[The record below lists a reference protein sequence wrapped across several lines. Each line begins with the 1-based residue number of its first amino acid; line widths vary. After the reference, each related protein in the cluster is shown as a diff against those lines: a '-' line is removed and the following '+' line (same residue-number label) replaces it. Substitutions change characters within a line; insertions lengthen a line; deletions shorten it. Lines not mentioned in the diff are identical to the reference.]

1 MSVLTHNFLFCIFMS
16 FYLYLH
22 DITPINY
29 QNKKKNPLQHHDIIK
44 KTLITYGC
52 TSIKQTY
59 LIGDERQG
67 VFLLSRVLLFDSR
80 KQRKT
85 FKNIY
90 MYIIICEV
98 INNPHPGVY
107 KTESSIYII
116 IIFEYTKCI
125 IYILLFS

>member
-1 MSVLTHNFLFCIFMS
+1 MS

-29 QNKKKNPLQHHDIIK
+29 QNLKKKIHYYITIYLK
-44 KTLITYGC
+44 KKKPLITYGC

-80 KQRKT
+80 KQRKHS
-85 FKNIY
+85 N
-90 MYIIICEV
+90 MYL
-98 INNPHPGVY
+98 HM
-107 KTESSIYII
+107 
-116 IIFEYTKCI
+116 
-125 IYILLFS
+125 